1 MDVTTNI
8 TDIQVTSVSSKTAE
22 VKFFVE
28 PDTIS
33 ALQITKSQS
42 TAATSAIIAEDKSA
56 SRLQEAMR
64 VMREE
69 EEEEVEVEAATSI
82 ASPPSAEPKAARK
95 KEKKVKSNYN
105 Y

>member
-69 EEEEVEVEAATSI
+69 EEEVEVEAATSI